1 MVCTLITSSLSSMNR
16 QTLLRET
23 NPLQRRVFKYTDWIM
38 RPPDV
43 LRQLPNLRPEKNV
56 PPPSGHTTQ
65 KHVLANPWKSETP
78 FATTTIYNGKLRK
91 LSKITGE
98 NKLNVCSSLPG
109 FPSGPR
115 PARRVRSSKKPS
127 TRSFFTLPHRW
138 RRRHC
143 CWWCR
148 CRLPCRKQCLQVRS
162 SSYCCCQGHGGAASY
177 NCSTRSLV

>member
-1 MVCTLITSSLSSMNR
+1 MDSKFPT
-16 QTLLRET
+16 
-23 NPLQRRVFKYTDWIM
+23 K
-38 RPPDV
+38 
-43 LRQLPNLRPEKNV
+43 LRPEKNV

-98 NKLNVCSSLPG
+98 NRLNVCSSLPG

-127 TRSFFTLPHRW
+127 TRH
-138 RRRHC
+138 
-143 CWWCR
+143 
-148 CRLPCRKQCLQVRS
+148 S
-162 SSYCCCQGHGGAASY
+162 SLFLTDGAVVTAVGGAAAVSRAVNNVFRY
-177 NCSTRSLV
+177 GLQVIVAVKVTAVRHLIIVPPVRLYDCFQHYCFVFPCSR